1 LEERPPY
8 PNQMRLTIAV
18 RESTLNNLLPLKSI
32 LLLNIKL
39 SLFLQ
44 PLDIHM
50 WPNVEVT
57 GLRGFSRWFG

>member
-1 LEERPPY
+1 
-8 PNQMRLTIAV
+8 MRLTIAV